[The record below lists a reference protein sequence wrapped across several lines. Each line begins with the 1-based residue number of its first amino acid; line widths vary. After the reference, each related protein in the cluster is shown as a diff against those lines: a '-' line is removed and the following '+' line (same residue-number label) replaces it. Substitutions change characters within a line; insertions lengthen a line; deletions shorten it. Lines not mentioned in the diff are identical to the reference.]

1 MSSSQTVPA
10 AMGTLGP
17 QVWHAAPKVLL
28 HEHLDGGLRPQTLL
42 DLCQSRNI
50 SLPVSLSAGTARD
63 VAQWLQGNA
72 QSGSLER
79 YVAAFTP
86 IVAAMASAAACEQ
99 VAFEAA
105 EDARLDGCVL
115 AEFRMAP
122 LLLEPH
128 GLAPEA
134 AIEALVRGLQRSALP
149 ASLIVCAM
157 RTDSVEQVER
167 AAHLAVQ
174 YAGQGVVGFDL
185 AGAEHG
191 FPATRHR
198 RAIDMARA
206 AGLGITLHAGEADGG
221 HRVLEAIELGATR
234 IGHGV
239 RIAQAWAGDGKRDDA
254 SAAVQRMAQVAALRV
269 KNLQGLALPV
279 HFEVCPTS
287 NTHTGVCTDMHTH
300 PLPAMWAAGLDVS
313 VHTDNRLISGVTHS
327 GELALVH
334 AAFGWGTEQVARS
347 MVSAAHASFMPL
359 AAREQAISQINAWH
373 MLYKS

>member
-1 MSSSQTVPA
+1 MSSLQDGSA
-10 AMGTLGP
+10 LGLDF
-17 QVWHAAPKVLL
+17 WRATPKVLL

-42 DLCQSRNI
+42 DLCQERNI
-50 SLPVSLSAGTARD
+50 SLPVNTATK
-63 VAQWLQGNA
+63 VALWLQGNA
-72 QSGSLER
+72 NSGSLER
-79 YVAAFTP
+79 YVAAFAP

-134 AIEALVRGLQRSALP
+134 AIEALLRGLQRSSLP
-149 ASLIVCAM
+149 AGLIVCAM
-157 RTDSVEQVER
+157 RTDSAEQVER
-167 AAHLAVQ
+167 AARLAAH

-185 AGAEHG
+185 AGAEYG

-198 RAIDMARA
+198 RAVDVARA

-239 RIAQAWAGDGKRDDA
+239 QIARPLPGE
-254 SAAVQRMAQVAALRV
+254 AAAAAQQRMAEVAALRV
-269 KNLQGLALPV
+269 DGKPV

-287 NTHTGVCTDMHTH
+287 NTHTGVCTKLADH
-300 PLPAMWAAGLDVS
+300 PLPMMVAAGLDVS
-313 VHTDNRLISGVTHS
+313 IHTDNRLISGVTHS
-327 GELALVH
+327 GELAVVH
-334 AAFGWGTEQVARS
+334 AVMGWTVQQFADSLR
-347 MVSAAHASFMPL
+347 SAAQASFMSDGVKGQVL
-359 AAREQAISQINAWH
+359 ERIGQWNMLQIS
-373 MLYKS
+373 

>member
-1 MSSSQTVPA
+1 MSLLPDGSA
-10 AMGTLGP
+10 LGLDF
-17 QVWHAAPKVLL
+17 WRAAPKVLL
-28 HEHLDGGLRPQTLL
+28 HEHIDGGLRPQTLL
-42 DLCQSRNI
+42 ELCQARNI
-50 SLPVSLSAGTARD
+50 SLPVNTAVD

-72 QSGSLER
+72 NSGSLER
-79 YVAAFTP
+79 YVAAFAP

-134 AIEALVRGLQRSALP
+134 AIEALVRGLQRSAMP
-149 ASLIVCAM
+149 AGLIVCAM
-157 RTDSVEQVER
+157 RTDSAEQVER
-167 AAHLAVQ
+167 AARLAAQ

-185 AGAEHG
+185 AGAEYG

-198 RAIDMARA
+198 RAVDIARA

-221 HRVLEAIELGATR
+221 HRVQEAIELGATR

-239 RIAQAWAGDGKRDDA
+239 QIARPLPGEAAT
-254 SAAVQRMAQVAALRV
+254 SAQQRMDEVAALRV
-269 KNLQGLALPV
+269 DGKPV

-287 NTHTGVCTDMHTH
+287 NTHTGVCTSLADH
-300 PLPAMWAAGLDVS
+300 PLPAMVMAGLDVS

-327 GELALVH
+327 GELAAVH
-334 AAFGWGTEQVARS
+334 AVMGWTLPQFADTLRS
-347 MVSAAHASFMPL
+347 ATQASFMSDVVKGRVL
-359 AAREQAISQINAWH
+359 EQIGQWRMLLIS
-373 MLYKS
+373 